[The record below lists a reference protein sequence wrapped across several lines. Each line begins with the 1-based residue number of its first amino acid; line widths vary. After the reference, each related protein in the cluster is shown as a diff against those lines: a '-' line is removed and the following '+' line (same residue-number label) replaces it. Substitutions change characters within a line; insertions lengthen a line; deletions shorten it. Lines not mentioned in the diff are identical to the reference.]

1 MLYNDIMNTKK
12 ADGFII
18 PNIIYALSVIPI
30 FVYALF
36 FTDMSRKDFSSLKAW
51 SDGWVTEQRETVS
64 TDKVSAEVGE
74 TVIIKKTLPS
84 VINTNDALCFMSHN
98 ANLTVLIDGKMVYEF
113 INPEN
118 LTGYGYGDLRHTIN
132 LSDSDAG
139 REVCIRIESV
149 FKKKGTGYIEDIYIG
164 LEDDHEHYMIKGR
177 LLSSA
182 LSIMIIFFGIFMMG
196 VYFFIPNKKALPYN
210 IMSLGISAVLM
221 GTWCLINTGLIQLA
235 TGQVIGLRILNY
247 LVIQFAAYP
256 VICFAS
262 SFLVKKN
269 KMYQKVAF
277 AVWLFVIFLIA
288 LLRFGMGIDMHN
300 FVLMLYCSYGLSF
313 AFMAYILLKDRRYC
327 LTNNIERNHRYFNFG
342 AIFVIVG
349 AFSDMIVYLLPRG
362 ILPNNGGFIRLGLC
376 GFIFAMML
384 QFLDWWSGERE
395 LMQRNDFINSILK
408 YAVSSDDPEEN
419 IYEMLGFLGK
429 KLNVERAFIFEE
441 MGDGT
446 FANTYEWCAEN
457 ITSKS
462 SEFDHIPLEGHI
474 GKVFDD
480 IERSGQAIIKDV
492 EDLKEEGKLDLYRIL
507 KDKGIR
513 NTISGA
519 LEANG
524 RYIGICGVENII
536 SDMNYNDISE
546 IIRLLSYFFGQLIL
560 QRDNNRKLIGYGYSD
575 LMTGVGNRRAFERFE
590 KYDLDKDDTYGY
602 IMCDI
607 NGLKKVNDNR
617 GHEAGDDLI
626 KGVCESLV
634 SVFGKEHVY
643 RMGGDEFV
651 AFSFA
656 ENEEKLKEQIEEAK
670 KRIETEDRSASIGY
684 VFCENGNIAYEE
696 VKVNADK
703 HMYHE
708 KQIFYQ
714 GKNERRKLR
723 ND

>member
-1 MLYNDIMNTKK
+1 MNTKK
-12 ADGFII
+12 AGGFLI
-18 PNIIYALSVIPI
+18 PNIIYALIVIPVI
-30 FVYALF
+30 IYAFF
-36 FTDMSRKDFSSLKAW
+36 FTDMSKRDYGSLKLW
-51 SDGWVTEQRETVS
+51 SDGWVTESGETVN
-64 TDKVSAEVGE
+64 TNKASAKVGE
-74 TVIIKKTLPS
+74 TVIIKKSLPS
-84 VINTNDALCFMSHN
+84 VIDNNDSLCFMSHN
-98 ANLTVLIDGKMVYEF
+98 ANLTVLIDGVRVYEF

-118 LTGYGYGDLRHTIN
+118 FTGYGYGDLRHTIN
-132 LSDSDAG
+132 LSESDAG

-149 FKKKGTGYIEDIYIG
+149 FRKKGNGYIEDIYIG
-164 LEDDHEHYMIKGR
+164 LGADHEHFMIRGR
-177 LLSSA
+177 LLSTA
-182 LSIMIIFFGIFMMG
+182 LSISIIFFGIFMIG
-196 VYFFIPNKKALPYN
+196 VYFFIPNKDTLPYN
-210 IMSLGISAVLM
+210 IISLGISAVLM
-221 GTWCLINTGLIQLA
+221 GTWCIINTGLIQLI

-269 KMYQKVAF
+269 KNYQKLAF
-277 AVWLFVIFLIA
+277 TVWLFVIFLIA
-288 LLRFGMGIDMHN
+288 LLRFGLGIDMHN
-300 FVLMLYCSYGLSF
+300 FILMLYCSYGLSF

-327 LTNNIERNHRYFNFG
+327 RINNIERNHKYFNAG
-342 AIFVIVG
+342 AVCVIIG

-376 GFIFAMML
+376 GFIFTMIL

-395 LMQRNDFINSILK
+395 LMQRNDFINKILQ

-419 IYEMLGFLGK
+419 INEMLAFLGK
-429 KLNVERAFIFEE
+429 RLNVERAFIFEE

-457 ITSKS
+457 VPTKL

-480 IERSGQAIIKDV
+480 IEKSGQAIIRDV
-492 EDLKEEGKLDLYRIL
+492 EDLKEEGKTDLYRIL

-524 RYIGICGVENII
+524 RYIGICGVENIG
-536 SDMNYNDISE
+536 SEKNYNGISE

-560 QRDNNRKLIGYGYSD
+560 QRDNNKKLIGYGYSD
-575 LMTGVGNRRAFERFE
+575 LMTGVGNRRAYERFE
-590 KYDLDKDDTYGY
+590 KYDLDKNDTYGY

-607 NGLKKVNDNR
+607 NGLKRVNDSN

-626 KGVCESLV
+626 KGVCDSLV
-634 SVFGKEHVY
+634 NVFGKEHVY

-656 ENEEKLKEQIEEAK
+656 KSEDDLKRQIEEAK
-670 KRIETEDRSASIGY
+670 RQIETEERSASIGY
-684 VFCENGNIAYEE
+684 VFNEKGSIPYSE
-696 VKVNADK
+696 VKIKADQ
-703 HMYHE
+703 HMYRE
-708 KQIFYQ
+708 KQLFYQ
-714 GKNERRKLR
+714 GRNERRRRSK
-723 ND
+723 D